1 MDGLAYWLFIAALYF
16 LSSLMKRRQQ
26 KFARNKLE
34 REDIDADDSD
44 FIENKTSPAPE
55 SMDDFFDQL
64 RNYGKEF
71 LDFEEDDDHQYLS
84 EDEEQIEQEVIIE
97 EPSEE
102 PSEEKSRAVF
112 EDLSE
117 EKLEPIHEE
126 YRITKKQNQN
136 MSLLVNSILSD
147 NNKVKKAIILKE
159 IFDKPRALRRSM
171 R

>member
-71 LDFEEDDDHQYLS
+71 LDFEEEDDDQYLS

-97 EPSEE
+97 EPSED
-102 PSEEKSRAVF
+102 KSRAVF

>member
-34 REDIDADDSD
+34 REDIYADDSD
-44 FIENKTSPAPE
+44 FIDNKTSPSPE

-71 LDFEEDDDHQYLS
+71 LDFEEEEEDDDQYPS
-84 EDEEQIEQEVIIE
+84 EDEEKIDQEVIIE
-97 EPSEE
+97 EPSED
-102 PSEEKSRAVF
+102 KSRAVF

>member
-34 REDIDADDSD
+34 REDINANDSD
-44 FIENKTSPAPE
+44 FIDNKTSPSPE

-71 LDFEEDDDHQYLS
+71 LDFEEDDDDQYLS

-97 EPSEE
+97 EPSED
-102 PSEEKSRAVF
+102 KSRAVF

>member
-44 FIENKTSPAPE
+44 FIENKTSPSPE

-64 RNYGKEF
+64 RNYGIEF
-71 LDFEEDDDHQYLS
+71 LDFEEDDDDQYLS
-84 EDEEQIEQEVIIE
+84 EDEEQIEQDVIIE
-97 EPSEE
+97 EPSED
-102 PSEEKSRAVF
+102 KSRAVF

-117 EKLEPIHEE
+117 EKLEPIQEE
-126 YRITKKQNQN
+126 YSITKKQNHN

>member
-44 FIENKTSPAPE
+44 FIENKTSPSPE

-71 LDFEEDDDHQYLS
+71 LDFEEEDDDQYPS

-97 EPSEE
+97 EPSED
-102 PSEEKSRAVF
+102 KSRAVF

>member
-71 LDFEEDDDHQYLS
+71 LDFEEDDDDQYLS

-97 EPSEE
+97 EPSED
-102 PSEEKSRAVF
+102 KSRAVF

-126 YRITKKQNQN
+126 YRITKKQNRN

>member
-71 LDFEEDDDHQYLS
+71 LDFEEDDDDQYPS

-97 EPSEE
+97 EPSED
-102 PSEEKSRAVF
+102 KSRAVF
-112 EDLSE
+112 EDFSE

>member
-34 REDIDADDSD
+34 REDINADDSD
-44 FIENKTSPAPE
+44 FIENKTSPSPE

-71 LDFEEDDDHQYLS
+71 LDFEEEDDDQYPS
-84 EDEEQIEQEVIIE
+84 EDEEKIDQEVIIE
-97 EPSEE
+97 EPSED
-102 PSEEKSRAVF
+102 KSRAVF

>member
-71 LDFEEDDDHQYLS
+71 LDFEEEEEDQYPS

-97 EPSEE
+97 EPSED
-102 PSEEKSRAVF
+102 KSRAVF

>member
-44 FIENKTSPAPE
+44 FIENKTSPSPE

-71 LDFEEDDDHQYLS
+71 LDFEEEDDDQYPS

-97 EPSEE
+97 EPSED
-102 PSEEKSRAVF
+102 KSRAVF

-117 EKLEPIHEE
+117 EKLEPMHEE

>member
-71 LDFEEDDDHQYLS
+71 LDFEEEDDDQYLS
-84 EDEEQIEQEVIIE
+84 EDEVQIEQEVIIE
-97 EPSEE
+97 EPSED
-102 PSEEKSRAVF
+102 KSRAVF

>member
-44 FIENKTSPAPE
+44 FIDNKTAPE

-71 LDFEEDDDHQYLS
+71 LDFEEEDDDQYPS
-84 EDEEQIEQEVIIE
+84 EDEEKIDQEVIIE
-97 EPSEE
+97 EPSED
-102 PSEEKSRAVF
+102 KSRAVF

>member
-34 REDIDADDSD
+34 REDINADDSD
-44 FIENKTSPAPE
+44 FIENKTSPSPE

-71 LDFEEDDDHQYLS
+71 LDFEEDDDDQYPS

-97 EPSEE
+97 EPSED
-102 PSEEKSRAVF
+102 KSRAVF

>member
-34 REDIDADDSD
+34 REDIDPDDSD
-44 FIENKTSPAPE
+44 FIDNKTAPE

-71 LDFEEDDDHQYLS
+71 LDFEEEDDDDQYPS
-84 EDEEQIEQEVIIE
+84 EDEEKIDQEVIIE
-97 EPSEE
+97 EPSED
-102 PSEEKSRAVF
+102 KSRAVF

-117 EKLEPIHEE
+117 EKLEPIHQE

>member
-71 LDFEEDDDHQYLS
+71 LDFEEDDDDQYLS

-97 EPSEE
+97 EPSED
-102 PSEEKSRAVF
+102 KSRAVF
-112 EDLSE
+112 EDFSE

>member
-44 FIENKTSPAPE
+44 FIENKTSPSPE

-97 EPSEE
+97 EPSED
-102 PSEEKSRAVF
+102 KSRAVF

>member
-44 FIENKTSPAPE
+44 FIENKTSPSPE

-71 LDFEEDDDHQYLS
+71 LDFEEEDDDQYPS

-97 EPSEE
+97 EPSED
-102 PSEEKSRAVF
+102 KSRAVF

-126 YRITKKQNQN
+126 YRITKKHNH
-136 MSLLVNSILSD
+136 
-147 NNKVKKAIILKE
+147 KKTL
-159 IFDKPRALRRSM
+159 
-171 R
+171 

>member
-34 REDIDADDSD
+34 REDIDTDDSD
-44 FIENKTSPAPE
+44 FIENKTSPASE

-71 LDFEEDDDHQYLS
+71 LDFEEDDDDQYLS

-97 EPSEE
+97 EPSED
-102 PSEEKSRAVF
+102 KSRAVF

>member
-44 FIENKTSPAPE
+44 FIENKTSPSPE

-71 LDFEEDDDHQYLS
+71 LDFEEDDDDQYPS

-97 EPSEE
+97 EPSED
-102 PSEEKSRAVF
+102 KSRAVF

-117 EKLEPIHEE
+117 EKLEPMHEE

>member
-34 REDIDADDSD
+34 REDINADDSD
-44 FIENKTSPAPE
+44 FIENKTSPE

-71 LDFEEDDDHQYLS
+71 LDFEEEDDDQYPS

-97 EPSEE
+97 EPSED
-102 PSEEKSRAVF
+102 KSRAVF

>member
-44 FIENKTSPAPE
+44 FIENKTSPSPE

-71 LDFEEDDDHQYLS
+71 LDFEEDDDDQYLS

-97 EPSEE
+97 EPSED
-102 PSEEKSRAVF
+102 KSRAVF

-117 EKLEPIHEE
+117 EKLEPIHQE

>member
-34 REDIDADDSD
+34 REDINADDSD
-44 FIENKTSPAPE
+44 FIENKTSPSPE

-71 LDFEEDDDHQYLS
+71 LDFEEEDDDQHLS

-97 EPSEE
+97 EPLED
-102 PSEEKSRAVF
+102 KSRAVF

>member
-34 REDIDADDSD
+34 REDINADDSD
-44 FIENKTSPAPE
+44 FIENKTSPSPE

-71 LDFEEDDDHQYLS
+71 LDFEEEDDDQYPS

-97 EPSEE
+97 EPSED
-102 PSEEKSRAVF
+102 KSRAVF

-159 IFDKPRALRRSM
+159 IFDKPRALRRLM

>member
-44 FIENKTSPAPE
+44 FIDNKTSPAPE

-71 LDFEEDDDHQYLS
+71 LDFEEEDQYS
-84 EDEEQIEQEVIIE
+84 PEDEEQIDQEVIIE
-97 EPSEE
+97 EPSED
-102 PSEEKSRAVF
+102 KSRAVF

>member
-34 REDIDADDSD
+34 REDINADDSD
-44 FIENKTSPAPE
+44 FIENKTSPSPE

-71 LDFEEDDDHQYLS
+71 LDFEEDDDEQYLS

-97 EPSEE
+97 EPSED
-102 PSEEKSRAVF
+102 KSRAVF

>member
-71 LDFEEDDDHQYLS
+71 LDFEEEDDDQYPS

-97 EPSEE
+97 EPSED
-102 PSEEKSRAVF
+102 KSRAVF

>member
-34 REDIDADDSD
+34 REDINADDSD
-44 FIENKTSPAPE
+44 FIENKTSPSPE

-71 LDFEEDDDHQYLS
+71 LDFEDEDDDQYPS

-97 EPSEE
+97 EPSED
-102 PSEEKSRAVF
+102 KSRAVF

>member
-34 REDIDADDSD
+34 REDINADDSD
-44 FIENKTSPAPE
+44 FIENKTSPSPE

-71 LDFEEDDDHQYLS
+71 LDFEEEDDDQYLS
-84 EDEEQIEQEVIIE
+84 EDEEQIKQEVIIE
-97 EPSEE
+97 EPSED
-102 PSEEKSRAVF
+102 KSRAVF

>member
-71 LDFEEDDDHQYLS
+71 VDFEEEDDDQHLS

-97 EPSEE
+97 EPSED
-102 PSEEKSRAVF
+102 KSRAVF

>member
-44 FIENKTSPAPE
+44 FIENKTSPSPE

-71 LDFEEDDDHQYLS
+71 LDFEEEEDDQYPS

-97 EPSEE
+97 EPSED
-102 PSEEKSRAVF
+102 KSRAVF

>member
-34 REDIDADDSD
+34 REDIDADNSD

-71 LDFEEDDDHQYLS
+71 LDFEEEDDDQYLS

-97 EPSEE
+97 EPLED
-102 PSEEKSRAVF
+102 KSRAVF

>member
-34 REDIDADDSD
+34 REDINADDSD
-44 FIENKTSPAPE
+44 FIENKTSPSPE

-71 LDFEEDDDHQYLS
+71 LDFEEEDDDQYPC
-84 EDEEQIEQEVIIE
+84 EDEEQFEQVVIIE
-97 EPSEE
+97 EASED
-102 PSEEKSRAVF
+102 KSRAVF

-117 EKLEPIHEE
+117 EILEPIHEE

>member
-44 FIENKTSPAPE
+44 FIENKTSSAPE

-71 LDFEEDDDHQYLS
+71 LDFEDEDDDQYPS

-97 EPSEE
+97 EPSED
-102 PSEEKSRAVF
+102 KSRAVF

>member
-44 FIENKTSPAPE
+44 FIENKTSPSPE

-71 LDFEEDDDHQYLS
+71 LDFEEDDDEQYLS

-97 EPSEE
+97 EPSED
-102 PSEEKSRAVF
+102 KSRAVF

>member
-1 MDGLAYWLFIAALYF
+1 MDGLVYWLFIATLYF

-44 FIENKTSPAPE
+44 FIENKTSPSPE

-71 LDFEEDDDHQYLS
+71 LDFEEEDDDQYLS
-84 EDEEQIEQEVIIE
+84 EDEEQIKQEVIIE
-97 EPSEE
+97 EPSED
-102 PSEEKSRAVF
+102 KSRAVF

>member
-1 MDGLAYWLFIAALYF
+1 MDGLVYWLFIATLYF

-71 LDFEEDDDHQYLS
+71 LDFEEDDDDQYLS

-97 EPSEE
+97 EPSED
-102 PSEEKSRAVF
+102 KSRAVF

>member
-44 FIENKTSPAPE
+44 FIDNKTAPE

-71 LDFEEDDDHQYLS
+71 LDFEEEDDDQYPS
-84 EDEEQIEQEVIIE
+84 EDEEQIDQEVMIE
-97 EPSEE
+97 EPSED
-102 PSEEKSRAVF
+102 KSRAVF
-112 EDLSE
+112 EDLSD
-117 EKLEPIHEE
+117 EKLEPIHQE

>member
-71 LDFEEDDDHQYLS
+71 LDFEEEDDDQYLS
-84 EDEEQIEQEVIIE
+84 EDEEQIKQEVIIE
-97 EPSEE
+97 EPSED
-102 PSEEKSRAVF
+102 KSRAVF